1 MTDTMLWLYLL
12 LQLDSI
18 KSFVDGLW
26 VFFAILLVCFTAVM
40 LFVAIIDEGI
50 ERVRPYF
57 KYLIG
62 PFIAT
67 MFFGFVNMTLPT
79 TERAALIVVGA
90 KVIDS
95 NTTSILTNI
104 PEKYAKILEAKAQK
118 YMDETL
124 KDKQ

>member
-18 KSFVDGLW
+18 KSFVDGLQL
-26 VFFAILLVCFTAVM
+26 FFVILLVCFTSVM
-40 LFVAIIDEGI
+40 LFVAAIDEGI

-62 PFIAT
+62 LLTAA
-67 MFFGFVNMTLPT
+67 MFFSFVNMTLPT